1 MHTFRLELSPRWRLT
16 PPQVLVTGFAAVILT
31 GTFLL
36 TLPVASVSHKPTAFI
51 DALFTATS
59 AVCVTGLVVVDTG
72 TYWSRFGH
80 IVLLGLIQIGGLGF
94 MTLSTLASILFGRR
108 IMLHQRL
115 VIQEALNC
123 VSLEG
128 VVRLT
133 KAILKFTVIVE
144 AVGAS
149 FLSWRWWQQYSP
161 GEAFFQ
167 GVFHS
172 VSAFCNAGFD
182 IKGDFLS
189 LTTYRGDI
197 VVNLVITSL
206 IILGGLGFAVIVEL
220 LNWPHADK
228 VSLHTHLVIKT
239 TLLLTMLG
247 MVFILIVE
255 SNNPATLALAPW
267 KERLLASYFQAVT
280 PCTAGFNTLPL
291 ESLRPAT
298 LFFLTLLMFVGAS
311 PGGTGGGI
319 KTTTFVILIMSITNT
334 IQGKS
339 RIEIR
344 ERSIPSRLVLK
355 SMAITLLSAFLVVT
369 ITLILLLSDGA
380 DFLTTLFETI
390 SAFGTVGLS
399 IAFTPKLSVLGRF
412 IIASLMFTG
421 RVGPL
426 TLAVAIAQR
435 QKQNH
440 INYPEESIVVG

>member
-1 MHTFRLELSPRWRLT
+1 M
-16 PPQVLVTGFAAVILT
+16 
-31 GTFLL
+31 
-36 TLPVASVSHKPTAFI
+36 K
-51 DALFTATS
+51 LF
-59 AVCVTGLVVVDTG
+59 
-72 TYWSRFGH
+72 
-80 IVLLGLIQIGGLGF
+80 
-94 MTLSTLASILFGRR
+94 
-108 IMLHQRL
+108 
-115 VIQEALNC
+115 
-123 VSLEG
+123 
-128 VVRLT
+128 
-133 KAILKFTVIVE
+133 
-144 AVGAS
+144 
-149 FLSWRWWQQYSP
+149 P
-161 GEAFFQ
+161 

-280 PCTAGFNTLPL
+280 PRTAGFNTLPL